1 MPTVRDADGKSSQRI
16 PFIDLDVLERKKKV
30 DMQPTMHE
38 RAHADPCTALMG
50 LEPLHQFYRD
60 AGRR

>member
-30 DMQPTMHE
+30 EMQPTMHE

-50 LEPLHQFYRD
+50 LEPMALALRI